1 MRVHIF
7 VDAENINP
15 QLFVKSY
22 SYLRKRYDIIRID
35 IFSKED
41 TLPKL
46 YKCYGDC
53 KKIQYIKC
61 FFNKN
66 SADTFMTAYSIKA
79 LYEEPLTG
87 GFVFITQ
94 DKDFS
99 PAIKVITEQ
108 RKQAIIVTER
118 DMSIKSLR
126 EIGTDMKYVTNVE
139 LTLNHKRSDEDVK
152 SFKIPD
158 IHQTCCTKYDMS
170 QTIFIRDG
178 KGQLIEVSFC
188 NNMGYNDFCS
198 IIPKQRIKLGY
209 PAQMKL
215 EGILKLSFLKVEN
228 DKIFIDISRIIE
240 EE

>member
-1 MRVHIF
+1 MRVHVF

-15 QLFVKSY
+15 NLFVKSY
-22 SYLRKRYDIIRID
+22 AYLKKRYDIIQVD
-35 IFSKED
+35 VFSKED
-41 TLPKL
+41 TLPKR
-46 YKCYGDC
+46 YKCYHAC
-53 KKIQYIKC
+53 KKIQYTKC
-61 FFNKN
+61 FYNKN

-108 RKQAIIVTER
+108 RKQAIVITER
-118 DMSIKSLR
+118 DMSIKSLK

-139 LTLNHKRSDEDVK
+139 LELNHKRSDGDIK
-152 SFKIPD
+152 SFKIPY

-188 NNMGYNDFCS
+188 NNMDYSDFCD
-198 IIPKQRIKLGY
+198 IVPKQRIKIGY
-209 PAQMKL
+209 PVQM
-215 EGILKLSFLKVEN
+215 EFEEMLKLSFLKVEN
-228 DKIFIDISRIIE
+228 NKIFIDIDRIIE